1 MTTLLAA
8 NDGGHVVQLYSLVDR
23 FGLEGDR
30 LWVTVRTP
38 QTESMLAAEQVTWVG
53 AAPTRDWRA
62 AARNGALIHGLF
74 RRSDITRAI
83 STGSSLAVSTLPHAA
98 VRRLPAHYI
107 ESVTRTDGFSMAG
120 RMLRRFPG
128 ISLYTQWPHLAGGRW
143 QYRGSTLDGYRA
155 EATKRTA
162 VRRVVVSLGTSSKY
176 GFRRLLDCLVAVIPD
191 DVEVLWQTGC
201 TDVSGLPIE
210 AQPVVPA
217 ARLGTAIA
225 EADVVVAHA
234 GAGIALTVLEA
245 AKVPILVP
253 RRAAFDE
260 HIDDHQGEIAGRLQE
275 LGLAVVTDV
284 SELTWE
290 RIVSATA
297 THVQRADQPPR
308 FHLDEQL
315 AEDGTR

>member
-8 NDGGHVVQLYSLVDR
+8 NDGGHLVQLYSLVDR
-23 FGLEGDR
+23 FGLDDDR

-38 QTESMLAAEQVTWVG
+38 QTESMLAAERVSWVG

-62 AARNGALIHGLF
+62 AAQNGALVHGLF
-74 RRSDITRAI
+74 RRHDITRAI

-107 ESVTRTDGFSMAG
+107 ESVTRTEGFSMAG
-120 RMLRRFPG
+120 RMLRRVPG
-128 ISLYTQWPHLAGGRW
+128 ISLYAQWPHLAGGRW

-155 EATKRTA
+155 EAIEGAA
-162 VRRVVVSLGTSSKY
+162 VRRLVVSLGTSSKY
-176 GFRRLLDCLVAVIPD
+176 GFRRLLECLVAVIPD

-201 TDVSGLPIE
+201 TDVAGLPID
-210 AQPVVPA
+210 ARPVVPA
-217 ARLGTAIA
+217 ASLASAID

-245 AKVPILVP
+245 GKVPILVP

-260 HIDDHQGEIAGRLQE
+260 HVDDHQGEIAGRLQG
-275 LGLAVVTDV
+275 LGLAFVIDA
-284 SELTWE
+284 SDLTWE

-297 THVQRADQPPR
+297 ARVQRAEQPPR
-308 FHLDEQL
+308 FRLDEQL
-315 AEDGTR
+315 TEGGRR